1 MGLDTHRVS
10 NKVSKITSRHLVPLD
25 RAFPAHAKVRFHALP
40 AGHRTEKFTALG
52 SLRLQA
58 KAWTDCPT
66 DWRAPFLPASTG
78 AWATYPKLEDLFTYN
93 GSGVMPGRT
102 WIIAPD
108 SESLERRWQR
118 LINAPASEKEVLF
131 HPHLRRKGPGDK
143 HSKRVVHNGLPGY
156 EARPTPVSDEH
167 GACAPPVLYGFRSFD
182 RQWIIPDNRVVNQP
196 NPELWRVRSNRQIFM
211 TAPSDRSP
219 TNGPALTMTAVIPDL
234 HHYNGRGGRVFPL
247 WSDADASSPN
257 LPPKLLPFLAQ
268 RLDKAVSAEDVIAYV
283 AAVAAHPAFT
293 ARFHDDLATPG
304 LRLPITADADVF
316 FEATALGRAVIWLHT
331 FGERMADP
339 EQGRPAQPPRLAA
352 KKRPSIPRDGA
363 ISRIS
368 DAMPNSIDYDEHT
381 QRLLIG
387 TGYVENVPPAV
398 WCYEV
403 SGKRVLLHW
412 FSYRK
417 RDRTRPIIGALLR
430 GSKTDPQR
438 PLPTDPLTTDSVRRR
453 PTTLSHLIEDVTCE
467 DGLRLL
473 PRPTARSKALP
484 DDQLVPEEGV
494 LHTGLLMVARVLL
507 PLSPSSLLHLSDRAV
522 ARGRS
527 WSPSKHGGCPGR
539 WNDDRRATRT
549 RSLVDATRVV
559 GRVRREAGDVAFDL
573 VDQIE
578 GRRRVVNMPAGQ
590 GVSDDHAR
598 SVDAQMK
605 LLPAAYTASAMFH
618 GRPFTFTH
626 SREPGTVDDEM
637 YACARGEAAKCKVEV
652 LTTP

>member
-1 MGLDTHRVS
+1 MR
-10 NKVSKITSRHLVPLD
+10 NPRTS
-25 RAFPAHAKVRFHALP
+25 
-40 AGHRTEKFTALG
+40 
-52 SLRLQA
+52 
-58 KAWTDCPT
+58 
-66 DWRAPFLPASTG
+66 
-78 AWATYPKLEDLFTYN
+78 
-93 GSGVMPGRT
+93 
-102 WIIAPD
+102 
-108 SESLERRWQR
+108 
-118 LINAPASEKEVLF
+118 
-131 HPHLRRKGPGDK
+131 
-143 HSKRVVHNGLPGY
+143 
-156 EARPTPVSDEH
+156 
-167 GACAPPVLYGFRSFD
+167 
-182 RQWIIPDNRVVNQP
+182 
-196 NPELWRVRSNRQIFM
+196 
-211 TAPSDRSP
+211 
-219 TNGPALTMTAVIPDL
+219 
-234 HHYNGRGGRVFPL
+234 
-247 WSDADASSPN
+247 
-257 LPPKLLPFLAQ
+257 
-268 RLDKAVSAEDVIAYV
+268 
-283 AAVAAHPAFT
+283 
-293 ARFHDDLATPG
+293 
-304 LRLPITADADVF
+304 
-316 FEATALGRAVIWLHT
+316 
-331 FGERMADP
+331 
-339 EQGRPAQPPRLAA
+339 
-352 KKRPSIPRDGA
+352 
-363 ISRIS
+363 
-368 DAMPNSIDYDEHT
+368 
-381 QRLLIG
+381 
-387 TGYVENVPPAV
+387 
-398 WCYEV
+398 
-403 SGKRVLLHW
+403 
-412 FSYRK
+412 
-417 RDRTRPIIGALLR
+417 ALLR

-453 PTTLSHLIEDVTCE
+453 PTKLSHLIEDVTCE

-527 WSPSKHGGCPGR
+527 WSPSRHGGCPGR

>member
-1 MGLDTHRVS
+1 MV
-10 NKVSKITSRHLVPLD
+10 
-25 RAFPAHAKVRFHALP
+25 
-40 AGHRTEKFTALG
+40 
-52 SLRLQA
+52 LRLLRGESLEA
-58 KAWTDCPT
+58 LSREVGVEIYRLEE
-66 DWRAPFLPASTG
+66 WRERAMAGLELGLKDRHGEPVAEVLDQDDQIAYLREEHRGLRASWPG
-78 AWATYPKLEDLFTYN
+78 GSV
-93 GSGVMPGRT
+93 GSGVSVFGRVGPPSCHVCHDRWPARTVGWTRPAAYRQAVSGPRLPARGRT
-102 WIIAPD
+102 
-108 SESLERRWQR
+108 
-118 LINAPASEKEVLF
+118 
-131 HPHLRRKGPGDK
+131 
-143 HSKRVVHNGLPGY
+143 
-156 EARPTPVSDEH
+156 ARPY
-167 GACAPPVLYGFRSFD
+167 A
-182 RQWIIPDNRVVNQP
+182 VV
-196 NPELWRVRSNRQIFM
+196 RRTRRRGDAVR
-211 TAPSDRSP
+211 
-219 TNGPALTMTAVIPDL
+219 G
-234 HHYNGRGGRVFPL
+234 
-247 WSDADASSPN
+247 
-257 LPPKLLPFLAQ
+257 
-268 RLDKAVSAEDVIAYV
+268 
-283 AAVAAHPAFT
+283 AAVPAAW
-293 ARFHDDLATPG
+293 
-304 LRLPITADADVF
+304 
-316 FEATALGRAVIWLHT
+316 GRRRA
-331 FGERMADP
+331 
-339 EQGRPAQPPRLAA
+339 
-352 KKRPSIPRDGA
+352 
-363 ISRIS
+363 
-368 DAMPNSIDYDEHT
+368 
-381 QRLLIG
+381 
-387 TGYVENVPPAV
+387 
-398 WCYEV
+398 
-403 SGKRVLLHW
+403 
-412 FSYRK
+412 
-417 RDRTRPIIGALLR
+417 ALLR

-527 WSPSKHGGCPGR
+527 WSPSRHGGCPGR

-549 RSLVDATRVV
+549 RNLVDATRVV

-605 LLPAAYTASAMFH
+605 LLPAASTASAMFH

>member
-1 MGLDTHRVS
+1 MSRVTQSERTSPGSASTGSLISEVSRAVRWKSVLLPVYAVLNLAFAVLILRRFGLFSGVYDVLLGLTSTVVQYSRVGIGTALL
-10 NKVSKITSRHLVPLD
+10 KFLPEVSETKDASALRRLLLDAVLVRMVLLLVVLVPLNLFVEPVARILD
-25 RAFPAHAKVRFHALP
+25 
-40 AGHRTEKFTALG
+40 LG
-52 SLRLQA
+52 PSGRLYIG
-58 KAWTDCPT
+58 
-66 DWRAPFLPASTG
+66 LAS
-78 AWATYPKLEDLFTYN
+78 
-93 GSGVMPGRT
+93 
-102 WIIAPD
+102 
-108 SESLERRWQR
+108 
-118 LINAPASEKEVLF
+118 
-131 HPHLRRKGPGDK
+131 
-143 HSKRVVHNGLPGY
+143 GL
-156 EARPTPVSDEH
+156 
-167 GACAPPVLYGFRSFD
+167 
-182 RQWIIPDNRVVNQP
+182 
-196 NPELWRVRSNRQIFM
+196 
-211 TAPSDRSP
+211 
-219 TNGPALTMTAVIPDL
+219 
-234 HHYNGRGGRVFPL
+234 
-247 WSDADASSPN
+247 
-257 LPPKLLPFLAQ
+257 
-268 RLDKAVSAEDVIAYV
+268 
-283 AAVAAHPAFT
+283 AVARA
-293 ARFHDDLATPG
+293 LLEMM
-304 LRLPITADADVF
+304 LRT
-316 FEATALGRAVIWLHT
+316 LH
-331 FGERMADP
+331 A
-339 EQGRPAQPPRLAA
+339 
-352 KKRPSIPRDGA
+352 
-363 ISRIS
+363 
-368 DAMPNSIDYDEHT
+368 
-381 QRLLIG
+381 
-387 TGYVENVPPAV
+387 
-398 WCYEV
+398 
-403 SGKRVLLHW
+403 
-412 FSYRK
+412 
-417 RDRTRPIIGALLR
+417 ALLR

-453 PTTLSHLIEDVTCE
+453 PTKLSHLIEDVTCE

-527 WSPSKHGGCPGR
+527 WSPSRHGGCPGR

>member
-1 MGLDTHRVS
+1 MSSVLRSVRKRKKGHTLGAVDVIDREEYAELEVDA
-10 NKVSKITSRHLVPLD
+10 KVELIRSLVPL
-25 RAFPAHAKVRFHALP
+25 
-40 AGHRTEKFTALG
+40 
-52 SLRLQA
+52 
-58 KAWTDCPT
+58 
-66 DWRAPFLPASTG
+66 
-78 AWATYPKLEDLFTYN
+78 
-93 GSGVMPGRT
+93 
-102 WIIAPD
+102 
-108 SESLERRWQR
+108 
-118 LINAPASEKEVLF
+118 
-131 HPHLRRKGPGDK
+131 
-143 HSKRVVHNGLPGY
+143 GLMHI
-156 EARPTPVSDEH
+156 EELLDE
-167 GACAPPVLYGFRSFD
+167 
-182 RQWIIPDNRVVNQP
+182 
-196 NPELWRVRSNRQIFM
+196 
-211 TAPSDRSP
+211 
-219 TNGPALTMTAVIPDL
+219 
-234 HHYNGRGGRVFPL
+234 
-247 WSDADASSPN
+247 
-257 LPPKLLPFLAQ
+257 
-268 RLDKAVSAEDVIAYV
+268 
-283 AAVAAHPAFT
+283 
-293 ARFHDDLATPG
+293 
-304 LRLPITADADVF
+304 
-316 FEATALGRAVIWLHT
+316 
-331 FGERMADP
+331 
-339 EQGRPAQPPRLAA
+339 
-352 KKRPSIPRDGA
+352 
-363 ISRIS
+363 
-368 DAMPNSIDYDEHT
+368 
-381 QRLLIG
+381 
-387 TGYVENVPPAV
+387 
-398 WCYEV
+398 
-403 SGKRVLLHW
+403 
-412 FSYRK
+412 
-417 RDRTRPIIGALLR
+417 ALLR

-453 PTTLSHLIEDVTCE
+453 PTKLSHLIEDVTCE

-527 WSPSKHGGCPGR
+527 WSPSRHGGCPGR